1 METQEKLRKILNR
14 NHLLCSV
21 VKNLKVLKDD
31 GYSDEKVEDVIKSLD
46 LPFKEHLFIMGN
58 FSNLMKFNFSVV

>member
-1 METQEKLRKILNR
+1 METQEKLRKILIR
-14 NHLLCSV
+14 NPLLCKF
-21 VKNLKVLKDD
+21 VKNLKVLKDN
-31 GYSDEKVEDVIKSLD
+31 GNSNEKIEDVIKSLD

>member
-1 METQEKLRKILNR
+1 MNR
-14 NHLLCSV
+14 NPFLCKIT
-21 VKNLKVLKDD
+21 KNLKVLKDD
-31 GYSDEKVEDVIKSLD
+31 GYSDEKVENVIKLLD